1 KAVDKLLQENIQ
13 PVASEDANEFRSRF
27 LYTEEVSD
35 AFTEHITLLQELYDA
50 NMGKYCKPGE
60 KKGMHLV
67 EFLVLLEKYQ
77 VFCDS
82 FRVRDV
88 KDPFLACKL
97 MVLDEMTTVGHKKLY
112 LTDFMEIIL
121 RVSVLRYPART
132 LTVDEVVRSLHK
144 LLVNH
149 FYKHDALVGQFCEA
163 IDQALVKDRL
173 EAFANAINSQ
183 RNHPKATATSNPR
196 NRGGGRSAGA
206 VQRAI
211 IAEESASDTD
221 EGSELEGS
229 GHNIAS
235 NATAD
240 SILKPEGSS
249 TEPTMERDTLM
260 VQVGM
265 SL

>member
-1 KAVDKLLQENIQ
+1 MLMQ
-13 PVASEDANEFRSRF
+13 R
-27 LYTEEVSD
+27 
-35 AFTEHITLLQELYDA
+35 HI
-50 NMGKYCKPGE
+50 PG
-60 KKGMHLV
+60 
-67 EFLVLLEKYQ
+67 
-77 VFCDS
+77 
-82 FRVRDV
+82 
-88 KDPFLACKL
+88 
-97 MVLDEMTTVGHKKLY
+97 
-112 LTDFMEIIL
+112 
-121 RVSVLRYPART
+121 VLRLIPY
-132 LTVDEVVRSLHK
+132 
-144 LLVNH
+144 
-149 FYKHDALVGQFCEA
+149 
-163 IDQALVKDRL
+163 RL

-240 SILKPEGSS
+240 SILKPEGNS

-260 VQVGM
+260 LQVGM